1 MLHIFFYSAMECSV
15 LMWTSMSHQLL
26 PRLRVHCEQYG
37 AETVRTGSG
46 GVDDYMETF
55 TRYFREVAHT
65 DSCSCD
71 NRFKT
76 CTSLSIKNST
86 DWREEVVPNSPQLF
100 VVDSYC
106 ESQFSLRL

>member
-1 MLHIFFYSAMECSV
+1 
-15 LMWTSMSHQLL
+15 MWTSKSHQCL
-26 PRLRVHCEQYG
+26 PRLRVRCEQYG

-55 TRYFREVAHT
+55 TRYFREVAHMN
-65 DSCSCD
+65 SRNCD

-76 CTSLSIKNST
+76 CTSSKYKKFI

-100 VVDSYC
+100 VFGSYC
-106 ESQFSLRL
+106 KSQFSLRL

>member
-1 MLHIFFYSAMECSV
+1 
-15 LMWTSMSHQLL
+15 MWTSKSHQCL

-55 TRYFREVAHT
+55 TRYFREVAHMN
-65 DSCSCD
+65 SRNCD

-76 CTSLSIKNST
+76 CTSSKYKKIHRLERGGSPKFPSALCIWQLLQESVFFK
-86 DWREEVVPNSPQLF
+86 VVAF
-100 VVDSYC
+100 G
-106 ESQFSLRL
+106 R